1 MKENTEKE
9 RIEQIE
15 QEEMERQRRASSLR
29 RKSSPI
35 LRRHQQE
42 KDDSV
47 HQPTTMSEPIP
58 RHTLFVSLFCDRLE
72 SCFGTPFARP
82 YFCMCFYFVAL

>member
-1 MKENTEKE
+1 MKEDAEKE

-15 QEEMERQRRASSLR
+15 QEEMERQKRASLR

-35 LRRHQQE
+35 LRQHQHE

-58 RHTLFVSLFCDRLE
+58 RHTPFVSVWSYLAVLF
-72 SCFGTPFARP
+72 SIFS
-82 YFCMCFYFVAL
+82 YFLLYISY